1 MVQILKES
9 RYHSSEWEETD
20 PEEDWTI
27 LQPEVIEDET
37 TEVEAIKEKT
47 TSLYVYEKWWR
58 SSSVCIFYII
68 YFLIV
73 ILMHLQF
80 LLLNINSNL
89 INLFI

>member
-1 MVQILKES
+1 M
-9 RYHSSEWEETD
+9 EETD

-27 LQPEVIEDET
+27 LRPEVIEDET

-89 INLFI
+89 FNLFI

>member
-20 PEEDWTI
+20 PEDWTI

-68 YFLIV
+68 YFFIV